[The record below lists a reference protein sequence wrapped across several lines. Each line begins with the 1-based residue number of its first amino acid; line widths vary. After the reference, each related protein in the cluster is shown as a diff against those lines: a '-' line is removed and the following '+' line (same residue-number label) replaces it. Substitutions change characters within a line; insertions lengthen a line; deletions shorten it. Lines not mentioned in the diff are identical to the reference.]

1 MSAVIVLSD
10 SEKAIFDAIQKAAEN
25 SETTPTLDTLRLA
38 AGCGRDRAGDL
49 VRSLADKGLIRIGGD
64 GSNYRTYYITGTYHS
79 TVKAERHGPEFVIT
93 KPEELDATN
102 KSFLKAICRYHIGQ
116 GRDWWR
122 RNLNAL
128 GRLV

>member
-25 SETTPTLDTLRLA
+25 SETTPTLDTLRHA
-38 AGCGRDRAGDL
+38 AGCGRDKAGDL

-79 TVKAERHGPEFVIT
+79 TVKAERNVPEYFAGRSSDLDDVNRRFV
-93 KPEELDATN
+93 A
-102 KSFLKAICRYHIGQ
+102 
-116 GRDWWR
+116 
-122 RNLNAL
+122 AL
-128 GRLV
+128 HKHHWQTRPLARQAR

>member
-1 MSAVIVLSD
+1 MTAVIILSEA
-10 SEKAIFDAIQKAAEN
+10 EKAIFDAIQKAAEN

-49 VRSLADKGLIRIGGD
+49 VRSLADKGLIRITGL
-64 GSNYRTYYITGTYHS
+64 GSNYRAYQITGTYHS
-79 TVKAERHGPEFVIT
+79 TVKAERPVPEFVIA
-93 KPEELDATN
+93 KPDALDATN
-102 KSFLKAICRYHIGQ
+102 KKFLARICRYHIAQ

-128 GRLV
+128 GRLA